1 MNTTTE
7 KHYSGYTNQQTYNT
21 ALMYDEVF
29 QDVCCTELRIRR
41 SMQQICITE
50 HRRNM
55 LASVEEAVEDVAA
68 AFESIVMELET
79 SNLPTT
85 GMTRDIVEMYL
96 DAVDWMDLAETYV
109 DMNKNLLELDEAF
122 EE

>member
-29 QDVCCTELRIRR
+29 QD
-41 SMQQICITE
+41 ICITQL
-50 HRRNM
+50 RRNQFSSTED
-55 LASVEEAVEDVAA
+55 AHEDVAA

-96 DAVDWMDLAETYV
+96 DAIDWMDLAETYV
-109 DMNKNLLELDEAF
+109 DMNDNLLELDDVF

>member
-21 ALMYDEVF
+21 ALVYDEVF
-29 QDVCCTELRIRR
+29 QD
-41 SMQQICITE
+41 ICITQL
-50 HRRNM
+50 RRNQF
-55 LASVEEAVEDVAA
+55 STVEDAHEDVAA

-96 DAVDWMDLAETYV
+96 DAIDWMDLAETYV
-109 DMNKNLLELDEAF
+109 DMNDNLLELDEAF

>member
-1 MNTTTE
+1 MNTTIET
-7 KHYSGYTNQQTYNT
+7 HYSGYTNQQTYNT
-21 ALMYDEVF
+21 ALVHDEIF
-29 QDVCCTELRIRR
+29 QDISCTELR
-41 SMQQICITE
+41 
-50 HRRNM
+50 RNR

-79 SNLPTT
+79 SSLPTT

-96 DAVDWMDLAETYV
+96 DAIDWMDLAEKYV

>member
-1 MNTTTE
+1 MSMNTTIE

-29 QDVCCTELRIRR
+29 QDLT
-41 SMQQICITE
+41 IT
-50 HRRNM
+50 HLRRNR
-55 LASVEEAVEDVAA
+55 LYSIEEAQEFASE
-68 AFESIVMELET
+68 AFEHLVMELET

-96 DAVDWMDLAETYV
+96 DQVDWMDLAETYV
-109 DMNKNLLELDEAF
+109 DMNGNLLELDDVF

>member
-1 MNTTTE
+1 M
-7 KHYSGYTNQQTYNT
+7 
-21 ALMYDEVF
+21 
-29 QDVCCTELRIRR
+29 
-41 SMQQICITE
+41 
-50 HRRNM
+50 
-55 LASVEEAVEDVAA
+55 EEAQEDVAA

-96 DAVDWMDLAETYV
+96 DAIDWMDLAETYV
-109 DMNKNLLELDEAF
+109 DMNKNLLEVDEAF

>member
-29 QDVCCTELRIRR
+29 QD
-41 SMQQICITE
+41 ICITQL
-50 HRRNM
+50 RRNQFSTIED
-55 LASVEEAVEDVAA
+55 AHEDVAA

-96 DAVDWMDLAETYV
+96 DAIDWMDLAETYV

>member
-1 MNTTTE
+1 
-7 KHYSGYTNQQTYNT
+7 
-21 ALMYDEVF
+21 
-29 QDVCCTELRIRR
+29 
-41 SMQQICITE
+41 MQQICITE

-55 LASVEEAVEDVAA
+55 LASVEEAAKDVAA

-109 DMNKNLLELDEAF
+109 DMNKNLLELDDVF

>member
-29 QDVCCTELRIRR
+29 QDVC
-41 SMQQICITE
+41 ITQL
-50 HRRNM
+50 RRNQ
-55 LASVEEAVEDVAA
+55 LSTIEDAHEDVAA

-109 DMNKNLLELDEAF
+109 DMNKNLLELDDVF

>member
-29 QDVCCTELRIRR
+29 QD
-41 SMQQICITE
+41 ICITQL
-50 HRRNM
+50 RRNQFSTIED
-55 LASVEEAVEDVAA
+55 AQEEVPA

-96 DAVDWMDLAETYV
+96 DAVDWTDLAETYV
-109 DMNKNLLELDEAF
+109 DMNDNLLELDDVF

>member
-1 MNTTTE
+1 MNTTIET
-7 KHYSGYTNQQTYNT
+7 HYSGYTNQQTYNT

-29 QDVCCTELRIRR
+29 QDLVISHL
-41 SMQQICITE
+41 
-50 HRRNM
+50 RRNR
-55 LASVEEAVEDVAA
+55 LSCIEEAQEYASE
-68 AFESIVMELET
+68 AFEHLVMELET

-96 DAVDWMDLAETYV
+96 DQVDWMDLADTYV
-109 DMNKNLLELDEAF
+109 DMNKNLLEPMEAF

>member
-29 QDVCCTELRIRR
+29 QD
-41 SMQQICITE
+41 ICISQL
-50 HRRNM
+50 RRNQF
-55 LASVEEAVEDVAA
+55 STVEDAHEDVAA

-96 DAVDWMDLAETYV
+96 DAIDWMDLAETYV
-109 DMNKNLLELDEAF
+109 DMNDNLLDLDEAF

>member
-29 QDVCCTELRIRR
+29 QDICTTQLRHDRF
-41 SMQQICITE
+41 ST
-50 HRRNM
+50 
-55 LASVEEAVEDVAA
+55 VEDAHEDVAA

-109 DMNKNLLELDEAF
+109 DMNKNLLEVDEAF

>member
-7 KHYSGYTNQQTYNT
+7 THYSGYTNQQTYNT

-29 QDVCCTELRIRR
+29 QD
-41 SMQQICITE
+41 ITITQL
-50 HRRNM
+50 RRNR
-55 LASVEEAVEDVAA
+55 SSTVEDAHEDVAA

-109 DMNKNLLELDEAF
+109 DMNKNLLEPLEAF

>member
-1 MNTTTE
+1 MD

-21 ALMYDEVF
+21 ALMYDEIF
-29 QDVCCTELRIRR
+29 QDLTITHLRQN
-41 SMQQICITE
+41 SQADVQAAVVYVAHEM
-50 HRRNM
+50 
-55 LASVEEAVEDVAA
+55 EAL
-68 AFESIVMELET
+68 VMELET

-96 DAVDWMDLAETYV
+96 DAVDWMDLADTYV
-109 DMNKNLLELDEAF
+109 DMHKDLLEPLEAF

>member
-1 MNTTTE
+1 MNTTIET
-7 KHYSGYTNQQTYNT
+7 HYSGYTNQQTYNT

-29 QDVCCTELRIRR
+29 QDLVISHL
-41 SMQQICITE
+41 
-50 HRRNM
+50 RRNR
-55 LASVEEAVEDVAA
+55 LSSIEDAQEYASE
-68 AFESIVMELET
+68 AFEHLVMELET

-96 DAVDWMDLAETYV
+96 DQVDWMDLADTYV
-109 DMNKNLLELDEAF
+109 DMNKNLLEPMEAF

>member
-21 ALMYDEVF
+21 VLMYDEVF
-29 QDVCCTELRIRR
+29 QD
-41 SMQQICITE
+41 ICITQL
-50 HRRNM
+50 RRDRF
-55 LASVEEAVEDVAA
+55 STVEDAHEDVAA

-85 GMTRDIVEMYL
+85 GMARDIVEMYL
-96 DAVDWMDLAETYV
+96 DAIDWMDLAETYV
-109 DMNKNLLELDEAF
+109 DMNKNLLEVDEAF

>member
-29 QDVCCTELRIRR
+29 QD
-41 SMQQICITE
+41 ICDTQL
-50 HRRNM
+50 RRNQFSSTED
-55 LASVEEAVEDVAA
+55 AHEDVAA

-96 DAVDWMDLAETYV
+96 DAIDWMDLAETYV
-109 DMNKNLLELDEAF
+109 DMNKNLLEPLEAF

>member
-29 QDVCCTELRIRR
+29 QDICCTEL
-41 SMQQICITE
+41 
-50 HRRNM
+50 HRNR
-55 LASVEEAVEDVAA
+55 LVSIEEAVEDVAA

>member
-7 KHYSGYTNQQTYNT
+7 THYSGYTNQQTYNT

-29 QDVCCTELRIRR
+29 QD
-41 SMQQICITE
+41 ICITQLRHNQYSSTE
-50 HRRNM
+50 DA
-55 LASVEEAVEDVAA
+55 LEDVST
-68 AFESIVMELET
+68 AFEVVVMELET

-96 DAVDWMDLAETYV
+96 DAIDWMDLAATYV

>member
-29 QDVCCTELRIRR
+29 QD
-41 SMQQICITE
+41 ICITQL
-50 HRRNM
+50 RRDRF
-55 LASVEEAVEDVAA
+55 STVEDAHEDVAA

-96 DAVDWMDLAETYV
+96 DAIDWMDLAETYV
-109 DMNKNLLELDEAF
+109 DMNKNLLEVDEAF

>member
-1 MNTTTE
+1 
-7 KHYSGYTNQQTYNT
+7 
-21 ALMYDEVF
+21 
-29 QDVCCTELRIRR
+29 
-41 SMQQICITE
+41 
-50 HRRNM
+50 
-55 LASVEEAVEDVAA
+55 
-68 AFESIVMELET
+68 MELET

-109 DMNKNLLELDEAF
+109 DMNKNLLELDDVF

>member
-1 MNTTTE
+1 MHTTT

-21 ALMYDEVF
+21 ALMYDEIF
-29 QDVCCTELRIRR
+29 QDLTITHLRQNR
-41 SMQQICITE
+41 QADVQD
-50 HRRNM
+50 
-55 LASVEEAVEDVAA
+55 AVMDVAHA
-68 AFESIVMELET
+68 MEALVMELET

-96 DAVDWMDLAETYV
+96 DAVDWTDLADTYV
-109 DMNKNLLELDEAF
+109 DMHKDLLEPLEAF

>member
-29 QDVCCTELRIRR
+29 QD
-41 SMQQICITE
+41 ICITQL
-50 HRRNM
+50 RRDRF
-55 LASVEEAVEDVAA
+55 STVEDAHEDVAA

-96 DAVDWMDLAETYV
+96 DAIDWMDLAETYV
-109 DMNKNLLELDEAF
+109 DMNDNLLELDDVF

>member
-29 QDVCCTELRIRR
+29 QD
-41 SMQQICITE
+41 ICITQLRHNRYSSTE
-50 HRRNM
+50 DA
-55 LASVEEAVEDVAA
+55 LEDVAT
-68 AFESIVMELET
+68 AFEVVVMELET

-96 DAVDWMDLAETYV
+96 DAIDWMDLAATYV